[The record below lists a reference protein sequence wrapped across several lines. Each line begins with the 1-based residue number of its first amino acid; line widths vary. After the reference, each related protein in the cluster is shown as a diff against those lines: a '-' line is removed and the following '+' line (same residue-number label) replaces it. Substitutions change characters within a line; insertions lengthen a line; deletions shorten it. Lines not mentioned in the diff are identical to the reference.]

1 MVVKRISGRHP
12 HLFRGYRLFLRVPL
26 VFVLVVATSPNQSYS
41 SEGDIRMEKDVAYL
55 ASDRSEKLDI
65 YFPAGPRPENGYP
78 VVIVIH
84 GGGFWSGD
92 KAAPRERQT
101 AEILA
106 AAGYFVASIN
116 FHLAPSRD
124 NRGPAFPQAIYD
136 CQSAV
141 RWIKGESGK
150 YGLNRNRIGAIGGSS
165 GGWLSLRLASE
176 DSGADSAGAGG
187 DTRIQAVVNLYGP
200 TDRVWAARRFGDL
213 EKEKEEELKKISPA
227 YWVTGSSPPVMTL
240 HGTEDNVVDIGH
252 AYQLDKAMKKA
263 GATHELIVVEGGKHS
278 FMLLSET
285 GDFRDPVIR
294 FFDTHL
300 KAN

>member
-1 MVVKRISGRHP
+1 
-12 HLFRGYRLFLRVPL
+12 
-26 VFVLVVATSPNQSYS
+26 
-41 SEGDIRMEKDVAYL
+41 MEKDVAYL

-92 KAAPRERQT
+92 KAAPLERQT

-116 FHLAPSRD
+116 FHLARAGN
-124 NRGPAFPQAIYD
+124 NRSPAFPQFIHD

-150 YGLNRNRIGAIGGSS
+150 YGFNRNRIGAIGASS

-176 DSGADSAGAGG
+176 DSGDGSRGAGG
-187 DTRIQAVVNLYGP
+187 DTPIQAVVNLYGS

-213 EKEKEEELKKISPA
+213 EKEKEGALKKISPP
-227 YWVTGSSPPVMTL
+227 YWVTPDSPPVL
-240 HGTEDNVVDIGH
+240 SIHGTEDNAVDIGH

-263 GATHELIVVEGGKHS
+263 GASHELIVVEGGKHS
-278 FMLLSET
+278 FMLLSGT
-285 GDFRDPVIR
+285 GDFRDQVIR

-300 KAN
+300 KQSKAGHRNFLGLRS